1 MPERREF
8 VKGAVIT
15 MVPAA
20 IGFLISN
27 TVAGIVCLTIAVV
40 SALLLWTP
48 LGRLFGLEK
57 QRTRAVTW
65 DDLIH
70 LRVPVDPSEEDDD
83 GESSD
88 AP

>member
-1 MPERREF
+1 MSERREF
-8 VKGAVIT
+8 FKGAVIT

-27 TVAGIVCLTIAVV
+27 TVAGVVCLTIAAV

-57 QRTRAVTW
+57 PKQRPLRWSDLTRMQV
-65 DDLIH
+65 
-70 LRVPVDPSEEDDD
+70 EDDD
-83 GESSD
+83 ADE
-88 AP
+88 PR